1 MSYSQMA
8 QQIVEYFKTQ
18 PVVKVWIFGSFARGE
33 EFLHL
38 AIQLF
43 LVELRGSVHMSSEK
57 RNVLYAVLAF

>member
-1 MSYSQMA
+1 MA

-43 LVELRGSVHMSSEK
+43 LVEFRGSVHMSSHE
-57 RNVLYAVLAF
+57 F